1 MIGPLHHVEGGA
13 LAQSGADLA
22 DQREIGQ
29 VVAGALEEQH
39 RQGDPR
45 EMLGALDRRSLR
57 RVEREAQEDES
68 RHAVEL
74 PRVAENRQAG
84 RSVDVFVSM
93 PALVRGL
100 RQRPPDPVAIATT
113 GVVVLLLTPVAGLL
127 AALVGFARERDGA
140 YVVISALLIAALL
153 FGFALRLGG

>member
-1 MIGPLHHVEGGA
+1 VALRTERLVARLLFFGGVASVA
-13 LAQSGADLA
+13 LMLA
-22 DQREIGQ
+22 GLI
-29 VVAGALEEQH
+29 ALEVH
-39 RQGDPR
+39 AAAG
-45 EMLGALDRRSLR
+45 G
-57 RVEREAQEDES
+57 
-68 RHAVEL
+68 HAVEL